1 MTQQEDV
8 SSLLLM
14 ETPKLQ
20 LLKKHRQ
27 KTWGPTKKDIL
38 HAKMKKKPQQVCRKG
53 EIVIKSHPIL
63 NE

>member
-1 MTQQEDV
+1 MTEQEDV
-8 SSLLLM
+8 SSFLLM

-38 HAKMKKKPQQVCRKG
+38 HAKTKKKPQQVGRKG
-53 EIVIKSHPIL
+53 
-63 NE
+63 

>member
-1 MTQQEDV
+1 MTEQEDV
-8 SSLLLM
+8 SSLLM

-38 HAKMKKKPQQVCRKG
+38 HAKTKKKPQQVGRKG
-53 EIVIKSHPIL
+53 
-63 NE
+63 